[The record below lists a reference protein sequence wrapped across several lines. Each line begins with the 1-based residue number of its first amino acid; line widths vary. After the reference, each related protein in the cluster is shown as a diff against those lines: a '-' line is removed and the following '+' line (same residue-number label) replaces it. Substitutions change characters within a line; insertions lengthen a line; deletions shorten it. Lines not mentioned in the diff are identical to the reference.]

1 MGEIFQCLGRN
12 SFRGLRGLHS
22 LLDPWTPTL
31 SDLLPDGLEERV
43 VSILRFKW
51 RCFIPPP
58 TTIFFWKTYKTLT
71 ISLSLMSSGFMH
83 VVVWVRISFLILH
96 CVSRPHWF
104 NHSFFDWLHLGG
116 VHLLWI
122 ILLWMRVYKYPFKSL
137 LLLLLSI
144 YPKVKSLDYIAT
156 LCLIFWGTTNIVFHN
171 DCTVSYSTNVAGF
184 QLPYIFTNTCY
195 SLLVFLEKI
204 ATLVSMNHFRFVMNC
219 IFRKLLY
226 SCLNCLLTLSSLFL
240 TYVLTKTK
248 FSSILWYY
256 FRHLWICPV
265 VLSLW
270 NEKFKSFTVSCCL
283 CFFHLLVILTLIW
296 PWRIFLRSVQAEKN
310 TCNVKVE
317 NSFYSLH
324 FLKT

>member
-1 MGEIFQCLGRN
+1 
-12 SFRGLRGLHS
+12 
-22 LLDPWTPTL
+22 
-31 SDLLPDGLEERV
+31 
-43 VSILRFKW
+43 
-51 RCFIPPP
+51 
-58 TTIFFWKTYKTLT
+58 
-71 ISLSLMSSGFMH
+71 
-83 VVVWVRISFLILH
+83 
-96 CVSRPHWF
+96 
-104 NHSFFDWLHLGG
+104 
-116 VHLLWI
+116 
-122 ILLWMRVYKYPFKSL
+122 MRVYKYPFKSL